1 MFAQALLTWYDYH
14 QRDLPWRGEKDPY
27 KVWVSE
33 IILQQ
38 TRVQQGW
45 DYYHRFIETFPDVR
59 SLAEADEQEVL
70 RVWQGLGYYSRAR
83 HIHHAAKQIM
93 SDFGGIFPARYEDIR
108 TLKGVG
114 DYTAA
119 AIAAFAFGLPHPAVD
134 GNMLRVFSR
143 YFGIREDIA
152 LPKTRREITAR
163 ATREMKGTDPA
174 KFNQAMMDFGATQCT
189 PANPDCSVCP
199 LQKSCYAHQHDLTDM
214 LPVKIQKIK
223 KRQRYFRL
231 TMYLAHNK
239 TILEKRVGNDIWRNM
254 YQFPLQEF
262 PTPPEQGEHYVATIH
277 ETLTHQQLQ
286 ADLYVVPCR
295 RLPKLQEHQIFVS
308 LDQLSQYPM
317 PKIMTIFLK
326 EHLQITLT

>member
-1 MFAQALLTWYDYH
+1 MFAPALLSWYDDH
-14 QRDLPWRGEKDPY
+14 QRDLPWRGERDPY

-45 DYYHRFIETFPDVR
+45 DYYHRFIATFPNVR

-83 HIHHAAKQIM
+83 NIHHAAKQIM
-93 SDFGGIFPARYEDIR
+93 TDFGGMFPTRYEEIR
-108 TLKGVG
+108 SLKGVG

-119 AIAAFAFGLPHPAVD
+119 AIAAFAFGLPYPAVD
-134 GNMLRVFSR
+134 GNMMRVISR
-143 YFGIREDIA
+143 LYGIREDIA
-152 LPKTRREITAR
+152 LPKTRKEITAI
-163 ATREMKGTDPA
+163 ANREIAGTDPA

-189 PANPDCSVCP
+189 PASPDCENCP
-199 LQKSCYAHQHDLTDM
+199 LRKSCHAFQQNIVGI

-223 KRQRYFRL
+223 KRHRYFQL
-231 TMYLAHNK
+231 TMYIANNR

-262 PTPPEQGEHYVATIH
+262 PAPQEPREHFVTTIH

-286 ADLYVVPCR
+286 ADLYVVPCQ
-295 RLPKLQEHQIFVS
+295 RLPKLQEHQVDIS

-317 PKIMTIFLK
+317 PKIMTQFLK
-326 EHLQITLT
+326 NHLSIL